1 MRINN
6 IKSKIILKFKLK
18 INSNMFNILDKF
30 QSSFNKISQDEK
42 EELESILSQVVKL
55 TSKSRYDEALD
66 LLRSKLNEFQ
76 NTCGLMFI
84 ENIKAEIVKVY
95 NEYILS
101 LINRPCSDSKNI
113 QKIKKLFNECDYFIG
128 NNINSYLLK
137 QNNYVCFL
145 NKNGH
150 SKQAMKLLNK
160 LQKID
165 ILNYLNEEQE
175 DKEKEK
181 EKEEKKEK
189 IKSKKIEKKSEN
201 ALEIIAKDYSNIS
214 SLNKNS
220 KNNYDALISAM
231 ESLTL
236 TQFEKA
242 FNDEEEKNKENLN
255 KNLCLNYYLL
265 GVQQEYLKRKND
277 SINSFASAKLYMPQI
292 GKNKNNIEFN
302 FIKKIHIPKSDAN
315 TCPINFRES
324 LSSGS

>member
-1 MRINN
+1 
-6 IKSKIILKFKLK
+6 
-18 INSNMFNILDKF
+18 MFNILDKF

-42 EELESILSQVVKL
+42 EELQLIFSQVAKL

-66 LLRSKLNEFQ
+66 YLRSKLNEYQ

-84 ENIKAEIVKVY
+84 ESIKSEIVKVY

-101 LINRPCSDSKNI
+101 LINKPCSDNKNI

-128 NNINSYLLK
+128 NNIDSYLLK

-150 SKQAMKLLNK
+150 AKQAMKLLTK
-160 LQKID
+160 IQKID
-165 ILNYLNEEQE
+165 ILNYLNKETEEA
-175 DKEKEK
+175 EKEK
-181 EKEEKKEK
+181 ENDKKENEKGKKDEKKTVRK
-189 IKSKKIEKKSEN
+189 TEN
-201 ALEIIAKDYSNIS
+201 GLEIIAKDYSNIS
-214 SLNKNS
+214 SLHKNT
-220 KNNYDALISAM
+220 KNNYDALIAAM

-236 TQFEKA
+236 TQFERA
-242 FNDEEEKNKENLN
+242 FNDEDEKNKDNIN
-255 KNLCLNYYLL
+255 KNLCLNYYLV

-277 SINSFASAKLYMPQI
+277 SINSFASAKLYMPQN

-302 FIKKIHIPKSDAN
+302 YIKRIHLPKTDAN

>member
-1 MRINN
+1 
-6 IKSKIILKFKLK
+6 
-18 INSNMFNILDKF
+18 MFNILDKF
-30 QSSFNKISQDEK
+30 QSAFNKITQDEK
-42 EELESILSQVVKL
+42 EELELILSQVQRMS
-55 TSKSRYDEALD
+55 SKSRYDEALD

-84 ENIKAEIVKVY
+84 ESIKAEIVKVY
-95 NEYILS
+95 NEYVLS

-128 NNINSYLLK
+128 DNINSYLLK

-150 SKQAMKLLNK
+150 AKQAMKLLNK
-160 LQKID
+160 IQKID
-165 ILNYLNEEQE
+165 ILNYINKDLE
-175 DKEKEK
+175 EKEVDN
-181 EKEEKKEK
+181 EKEQGKGK
-189 IKSKKIEKKSEN
+189 IKNREINTKID
-201 ALEIIAKDYSNIS
+201 LEIIAKDYSNIS
-214 SLNKNS
+214 SLNKNV
-220 KNNYDALISAM
+220 KNNYEALISAM

-242 FNDEEEKNKENLN
+242 FNDEEEKNKENIN

-277 SINSFASAKLYMPQI
+277 SINSFASAKLYMPQS
-292 GKNKNNIEFN
+292 GKNRNNIEFN

>member
-1 MRINN
+1 
-6 IKSKIILKFKLK
+6 
-18 INSNMFNILDKF
+18 MFNILDKF

-42 EELESILSQVVKL
+42 EELQLIFSQVAKL

-66 LLRSKLNEFQ
+66 YLRSKLNEYQ

-84 ENIKAEIVKVY
+84 ESIKSEIVKVY

-101 LINRPCSDSKNI
+101 LINKPCSDNKNI
-113 QKIKKLFNECDYFIG
+113 QKINFNECDYFIG
-128 NNINSYLLK
+128 NNIDSYLLK

-150 SKQAMKLLNK
+150 AKQAMKLLTK
-160 LQKID
+160 IQKID
-165 ILNYLNEEQE
+165 ILNYLNKETEEA
-175 DKEKEK
+175 EKEK
-181 EKEEKKEK
+181 ENDKKENEKDKKGKKDEKKTVRK
-189 IKSKKIEKKSEN
+189 TEN
-201 ALEIIAKDYSNIS
+201 GLEIIAKDYSNIS
-214 SLNKNS
+214 SLHKNT
-220 KNNYDALISAM
+220 KNNYDALIAAM

-236 TQFEKA
+236 TQFERA
-242 FNDEEEKNKENLN
+242 FNDEDEKNKDNIN
-255 KNLCLNYYLL
+255 KNLCLNYYLV

-277 SINSFASAKLYMPQI
+277 SINSFASAKLYMPQN

-302 FIKKIHIPKSDAN
+302 YIKRIHLPKTDAN

>member
-1 MRINN
+1 
-6 IKSKIILKFKLK
+6 
-18 INSNMFNILDKF
+18 MFNILDKF

-42 EELESILSQVVKL
+42 EELELILSQVQRM

-84 ENIKAEIVKVY
+84 ESIKAEIVKVY
-95 NEYILS
+95 NEYVLS

-128 NNINSYLLK
+128 DNINSYLLK

-150 SKQAMKLLNK
+150 AKQAMKLLNK
-160 LQKID
+160 IQKID
-165 ILNYLNEEQE
+165 ILNYINKDPEEKEKQKE
-175 DKEKEK
+175 MNKEKEK
-181 EKEEKKEK
+181 IKKG
-189 IKSKKIEKKSEN
+189 EN
-201 ALEIIAKDYSNIS
+201 KTQIGLEIIAKDYSNIS
-214 SLNKNS
+214 SLNKNV
-220 KNNYDALISAM
+220 KNNYEALISAM

-242 FNDEEEKNKENLN
+242 FNDEDEKNKENIN

-265 GVQQEYLKRKND
+265 GVQQEFLKRKND
-277 SINSFASAKLYMPQI
+277 SINSFASAKLYMPQS

-324 LSSGS
+324 LSSGN

>member
-1 MRINN
+1 
-6 IKSKIILKFKLK
+6 
-18 INSNMFNILDKF
+18 MFNILDKF

-42 EELESILSQVVKL
+42 EELELILSQVQRM

-84 ENIKAEIVKVY
+84 ESIKAEIVKVY
-95 NEYILS
+95 NEYVLS

-128 NNINSYLLK
+128 DNINSYLLK

-150 SKQAMKLLNK
+150 AKQAMKLLNK
-160 LQKID
+160 IQKID
-165 ILNYLNEEQE
+165 ILNYINKEPE
-175 DKEKEK
+175 EKEK
-181 EKEEKKEK
+181 PKEMNKEKGKIKKEDNK
-189 IKSKKIEKKSEN
+189 AQIG
-201 ALEIIAKDYSNIS
+201 LEIIAKDYSNIS
-214 SLNKNS
+214 SLNKNV
-220 KNNYDALISAM
+220 KNNYEALISAM

-242 FNDEEEKNKENLN
+242 FNDEDEKNKENIN

-265 GVQQEYLKRKND
+265 GVQQEFLKRKND
-277 SINSFASAKLYMPQI
+277 SINSFASAKLYMPQS

-324 LSSGS
+324 LSSGN

>member
-1 MRINN
+1 
-6 IKSKIILKFKLK
+6 
-18 INSNMFNILDKF
+18 MFNILDKF
-30 QSSFNKISQDEK
+30 QSSFNKITQDEK
-42 EELESILSQVVKL
+42 EELELILSQVQRMS
-55 TSKSRYDEALD
+55 SKSRYDEALD

-84 ENIKAEIVKVY
+84 ESIKAEIVKVY
-95 NEYILS
+95 NEYVLS

-128 NNINSYLLK
+128 DNINSYLLK

-150 SKQAMKLLNK
+150 AKQAMKLLNK
-160 LQKID
+160 IQKID
-165 ILNYLNEEQE
+165 ILNYINKDLEEKE
-175 DKEKEK
+175 VDNEKEK
-181 EKEEKKEK
+181 GKGK
-189 IKSKKIEKKSEN
+189 IKNRKINTKID
-201 ALEIIAKDYSNIS
+201 LEIIAKDYSNIS
-214 SLNKNS
+214 SLNKNV
-220 KNNYDALISAM
+220 KNNYEALISAM

-242 FNDEEEKNKENLN
+242 FNDEEEKNKENIN

-277 SINSFASAKLYMPQI
+277 SINSFASAKLYMPQS
-292 GKNKNNIEFN
+292 GKNRNNIEFN

>member
-1 MRINN
+1 
-6 IKSKIILKFKLK
+6 
-18 INSNMFNILDKF
+18 MFNILDKF
-30 QSSFNKISQDEK
+30 QSSFNKITQDEK
-42 EELESILSQVVKL
+42 EELELILSQVQRMS
-55 TSKSRYDEALD
+55 SKSRYDEALD

-84 ENIKAEIVKVY
+84 ESIKAAIVKVY
-95 NEYILS
+95 NEYVLS

-128 NNINSYLLK
+128 DNINSYLLK

-150 SKQAMKLLNK
+150 AKQAMKLLNK
-160 LQKID
+160 IQKID
-165 ILNYLNEEQE
+165 ILNYINKDLE
-175 DKEKEK
+175 EKEVDN
-181 EKEEKKEK
+181 EKEQGKGK
-189 IKSKKIEKKSEN
+189 IKNREINTKID
-201 ALEIIAKDYSNIS
+201 LEIIAKDYSNIS
-214 SLNKNS
+214 SLNKNV
-220 KNNYDALISAM
+220 KNNYEALISAM

-242 FNDEEEKNKENLN
+242 FNDEEEKNKENIN

-277 SINSFASAKLYMPQI
+277 SINSFASAKLYMPQS
-292 GKNKNNIEFN
+292 GKNRNNIEFN

>member
-1 MRINN
+1 
-6 IKSKIILKFKLK
+6 
-18 INSNMFNILDKF
+18 MFNILDKF

-42 EELESILSQVVKL
+42 EELQLIFSQVAKL

-66 LLRSKLNEFQ
+66 YLRSKLNEYQ

-84 ENIKAEIVKVY
+84 ESIKSEIVKVY

-101 LINRPCSDSKNI
+101 LINKPCSDNKNI

-128 NNINSYLLK
+128 NNIDSYLLK

-150 SKQAMKLLNK
+150 AKQAMKLLTK
-160 LQKID
+160 IQKID
-165 ILNYLNEEQE
+165 ILNYLNKETEEA
-175 DKEKEK
+175 EKEK
-181 EKEEKKEK
+181 ENDKKENEKDKKGKKDEKKTVRK
-189 IKSKKIEKKSEN
+189 TEN
-201 ALEIIAKDYSNIS
+201 ELEIIAKDYSNIS
-214 SLNKNS
+214 SLNKNT
-220 KNNYDALISAM
+220 KNNYDALIAAM

-236 TQFEKA
+236 TQFERA
-242 FNDEEEKNKENLN
+242 FNDEDEKNKDNIN
-255 KNLCLNYYLL
+255 KNLCLNYYLV

-277 SINSFASAKLYMPQI
+277 SINSFASAKLYMPQN

-302 FIKKIHIPKSDAN
+302 YIKRIHLPKTDAN

>member
-1 MRINN
+1 
-6 IKSKIILKFKLK
+6 
-18 INSNMFNILDKF
+18 MFNILDKF

-42 EELESILSQVVKL
+42 EELELILSQVQRM

-84 ENIKAEIVKVY
+84 ESIKAEIVKVY
-95 NEYILS
+95 NEYVLS

-128 NNINSYLLK
+128 DNINSYLLK

-150 SKQAMKLLNK
+150 AKQAMKLLNK
-160 LQKID
+160 IQKID
-165 ILNYLNEEQE
+165 ILNYINKEPEEKEKQKE
-175 DKEKEK
+175 MNKEKEK
-181 EKEEKKEK
+181 TKKG
-189 IKSKKIEKKSEN
+189 EN
-201 ALEIIAKDYSNIS
+201 KAQIGLEIIAKDYSNIS
-214 SLNKNS
+214 SLNKNV

-242 FNDEEEKNKENLN
+242 FNDEDEKNKENIN

-265 GVQQEYLKRKND
+265 GVQQEFLKRKND
-277 SINSFASAKLYMPQI
+277 SINSFASAKLYMPQK
-292 GKNKNNIEFN
+292 GKDKNNIEFN

-315 TCPINFRES
+315 TCLINFRES
-324 LSSGS
+324 LSSGN

>member
-1 MRINN
+1 
-6 IKSKIILKFKLK
+6 
-18 INSNMFNILDKF
+18 MFNILDKF

-42 EELESILSQVVKL
+42 EELQSILSQVSKL

-66 LLRSKLNEFQ
+66 LLRSKLNEYQ

-84 ENIKAEIVKVY
+84 ENIKSEIVKVY

-101 LINRPCSDSKNI
+101 LINKPNSDNKNI

-128 NNINSYLLK
+128 NNIDSYLLK

-150 SKQAMKLLNK
+150 AKQAMKLLTK
-160 LQKID
+160 IQKID
-165 ILNYLNEEQE
+165 ILNYLNKESEEEEKEKQ
-175 DKEKEK
+175 KEKEK
-181 EKEEKKEK
+181 EKDKKGKSNKTEKKEK
-189 IKSKKIEKKSEN
+189 KPEN
-201 ALEIIAKDYSNIS
+201 GLEIIAKDYSNIS
-214 SLNKNS
+214 SLNKNT
-220 KNNYDALISAM
+220 KDNYDALIAAM

-242 FNDEEEKNKENLN
+242 FNDEEDKNKDNLN
-255 KNLCLNYYLL
+255 KNLCLNYYLV

-277 SINSFASAKLYMPQI
+277 SINSFASAKLYMPQT

-302 FIKKIHIPKSDAN
+302 FIKKIHIPKGDAN

>member
-1 MRINN
+1 
-6 IKSKIILKFKLK
+6 
-18 INSNMFNILDKF
+18 MFNILDKF
-30 QSSFNKISQDEK
+30 QSSFNKITQDEK
-42 EELESILSQVVKL
+42 EELNFILSQTAKL
-55 TSKSRYDEALD
+55 SSKSRYDEALD
-66 LLRSKLNEFQ
+66 FLRSKLNEFQ

-84 ENIKAEIVKVY
+84 ENIKSEVVKVY

-101 LINRPCSDSKNI
+101 LINRPCSDSKNV
-113 QKIKKLFNECDYFIG
+113 QKIKRLFNECDYFIG

-150 SKQAMKLLNK
+150 AKQAMKLLSK

-165 ILNYLNEEQE
+165 ILNYLNKETDEEG

-181 EKEEKKEK
+181 EIGKYKKKE
-189 IKSKKIEKKSEN
+189 KIEKKSEN
-201 ALEIIAKDYSNIS
+201 GLEIIAKDYSNIS
-214 SLNKNS
+214 SLHKNT
-220 KNNYDALISAM
+220 KNNYDALIAAM

-242 FNDEEEKNKENLN
+242 FNDEDDKIKENIN
-255 KNLCLNYYLL
+255 KNLCLNYYLV

-277 SINSFASAKLYMPQI
+277 SINSFASAKLYMPQS
-292 GKNKNNIEFN
+292 GKNKTNVEFS

-324 LSSGS
+324 LSSGN

>member
-1 MRINN
+1 
-6 IKSKIILKFKLK
+6 
-18 INSNMFNILDKF
+18 MFNILDKF
-30 QSSFNKISQDEK
+30 QSSFNKITQDEK
-42 EELESILSQVVKL
+42 EELELILSQVQRMS
-55 TSKSRYDEALD
+55 SKSRYDEALD

-84 ENIKAEIVKVY
+84 ESIKAEIVKVY
-95 NEYILS
+95 NEYVLS

-128 NNINSYLLK
+128 DNINSYLLK

-150 SKQAMKLLNK
+150 AKQAMKLLNK
-160 LQKID
+160 IQKID
-165 ILNYLNEEQE
+165 ILNYINKDLE
-175 DKEKEK
+175 EKEVDN
-181 EKEEKKEK
+181 EKEQGKGK
-189 IKSKKIEKKSEN
+189 IKNREINTKID
-201 ALEIIAKDYSNIS
+201 LEIIAKDYSNIS
-214 SLNKNS
+214 SLNKNV
-220 KNNYDALISAM
+220 KNNYEALISAM

-242 FNDEEEKNKENLN
+242 FNDEEEKNKENIN

-277 SINSFASAKLYMPQI
+277 SINSFASAKLYMPQS
-292 GKNKNNIEFN
+292 GKNRNNIEFN

>member
-1 MRINN
+1 
-6 IKSKIILKFKLK
+6 
-18 INSNMFNILDKF
+18 MFNILDKF
-30 QSSFNKISQDEK
+30 QSSFNKISQNEK
-42 EELESILSQVVKL
+42 EELELILSQVQRM

-84 ENIKAEIVKVY
+84 ESIKAEIVKVY
-95 NEYILS
+95 NEYVLS
-101 LINRPCSDSKNI
+101 LINQPCSDSKNI

-128 NNINSYLLK
+128 DNINSYLLK

-150 SKQAMKLLNK
+150 AKQAMKLLNK
-160 LQKID
+160 IQKID
-165 ILNYLNEEQE
+165 ILNYINNDSE
-175 DKEKEK
+175 EKEK
-181 EKEEKKEK
+181 GKEINKEK
-189 IKSKKIEKKSEN
+189 GKTKKGENKSQIG
-201 ALEIIAKDYSNIS
+201 LEIIAKDYSNIS
-214 SLNKNS
+214 SLNKNV
-220 KNNYDALISAM
+220 KNNYEALISAM

-242 FNDEEEKNKENLN
+242 FNDEDEKNKENIN

-265 GVQQEYLKRKND
+265 GVQQEFLKRKND
-277 SINSFASAKLYMPQI
+277 SINSFASSKLYMPQS

>member
-1 MRINN
+1 
-6 IKSKIILKFKLK
+6 
-18 INSNMFNILDKF
+18 MFNILDKF
-30 QSSFNKISQDEK
+30 QSSFNKITQDEK
-42 EELESILSQVVKL
+42 EELELILSQVQRMS
-55 TSKSRYDEALD
+55 SKSRYDEALD

-84 ENIKAEIVKVY
+84 ESIKAEIVKVY

-128 NNINSYLLK
+128 DNINSYLLK

-150 SKQAMKLLNK
+150 AKQAMKLLNK
-160 LQKID
+160 IQKID
-165 ILNYLNEEQE
+165 ILNYINKDLEEKE
-175 DKEKEK
+175 VDNEKEK
-181 EKEEKKEK
+181 GKGK
-189 IKSKKIEKKSEN
+189 IKNRKINTKID
-201 ALEIIAKDYSNIS
+201 LEIIAKDYSNIS
-214 SLNKNS
+214 SLNKNV
-220 KNNYDALISAM
+220 KNNYEALISAM

-242 FNDEEEKNKENLN
+242 FNDEEEKNKENIN

-277 SINSFASAKLYMPQI
+277 SINSFASAKLYMPQS
-292 GKNKNNIEFN
+292 GKNRNNIEFN

>member
-1 MRINN
+1 
-6 IKSKIILKFKLK
+6 
-18 INSNMFNILDKF
+18 MFNILDKF

-42 EELESILSQVVKL
+42 EELQLIFSQVAKL

-66 LLRSKLNEFQ
+66 YLRSKLNEYQ
-76 NTCGLMFI
+76 NTCGMMFI
-84 ENIKAEIVKVY
+84 ESIKSEIVKVY

-101 LINRPCSDSKNI
+101 LINKPCSDNKNI

-128 NNINSYLLK
+128 NNIDSYLLK

-150 SKQAMKLLNK
+150 AKQAMKLLTK
-160 LQKID
+160 IQKID
-165 ILNYLNEEQE
+165 ILNYLNKETEEA
-175 DKEKEK
+175 EKEK
-181 EKEEKKEK
+181 ENDKKENEKDKKGKKDEKKTVRK
-189 IKSKKIEKKSEN
+189 TEN
-201 ALEIIAKDYSNIS
+201 GLEIIAKDYSNIS
-214 SLNKNS
+214 SLHKNT

-236 TQFEKA
+236 TQFERA
-242 FNDEEEKNKENLN
+242 FNDEDEKNKDNIN
-255 KNLCLNYYLL
+255 KNLCLNYYLV

-277 SINSFASAKLYMPQI
+277 SINSFASAKLYMPQN

-302 FIKKIHIPKSDAN
+302 YIKRIHLPKTDAN

>member
-1 MRINN
+1 
-6 IKSKIILKFKLK
+6 
-18 INSNMFNILDKF
+18 MFNILDKF

-42 EELESILSQVVKL
+42 EELELILSQVQRM

-84 ENIKAEIVKVY
+84 ESIKAEIVKVY
-95 NEYILS
+95 NEYVLS

-128 NNINSYLLK
+128 DNINSYLLK

-150 SKQAMKLLNK
+150 AKQAMKLLNK
-160 LQKID
+160 IQKID
-165 ILNYLNEEQE
+165 ILNYINKDPEEKEKQKE
-175 DKEKEK
+175 MNKEKEK
-181 EKEEKKEK
+181 TKKG
-189 IKSKKIEKKSEN
+189 EN
-201 ALEIIAKDYSNIS
+201 KAQIGLEIIAKDYSNIS
-214 SLNKNS
+214 SLNKNV
-220 KNNYDALISAM
+220 KNNYEALISAM

-242 FNDEEEKNKENLN
+242 FNDENEKNKENIN

-265 GVQQEYLKRKND
+265 GVQQEFLKRKND
-277 SINSFASAKLYMPQI
+277 SINSFASAKLYMPQS

-324 LSSGS
+324 LSSGN

>member
-1 MRINN
+1 
-6 IKSKIILKFKLK
+6 
-18 INSNMFNILDKF
+18 MFNILDKF

-42 EELESILSQVVKL
+42 EELELILSQVQRM

-84 ENIKAEIVKVY
+84 ESIKAEIVKVY
-95 NEYILS
+95 NEYVLS

-128 NNINSYLLK
+128 DNINSYLLK

-150 SKQAMKLLNK
+150 AKQAMKLLNK
-160 LQKID
+160 IQKID
-165 ILNYLNEEQE
+165 ILNYINKDPEEKEKQKE
-175 DKEKEK
+175 MNKEKEK
-181 EKEEKKEK
+181 IKKG
-189 IKSKKIEKKSEN
+189 EN
-201 ALEIIAKDYSNIS
+201 KAQIGLEIIAKDYSNIS
-214 SLNKNS
+214 SLNKNV
-220 KNNYDALISAM
+220 KNNYEALISAM

-242 FNDEEEKNKENLN
+242 FNDEDEKNKENIN

-265 GVQQEYLKRKND
+265 GVQQEFLKRKND
-277 SINSFASAKLYMPQI
+277 SINSFASAKLYMPQS

-324 LSSGS
+324 LSSGN